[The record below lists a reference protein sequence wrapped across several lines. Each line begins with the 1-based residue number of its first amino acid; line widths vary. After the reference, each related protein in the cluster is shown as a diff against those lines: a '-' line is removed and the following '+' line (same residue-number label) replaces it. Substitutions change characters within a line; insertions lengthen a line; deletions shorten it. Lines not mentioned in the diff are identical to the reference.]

1 MGEESTAGGFR
12 DVDRATRPETF
23 VRYRDTVTGI
33 EAVQAYNR
41 RSYKL
46 LLFRAGSFFSSL
58 TGFGL
63 SGRSPNG
70 VSLYKTGPLGGRV
83 PDPAFV

>member
-1 MGEESTAGGFR
+1 MDEESTAGGFR

-23 VRYRDTVTGI
+23 VRYLDTVTGI

-46 LLFRAGSFFSSL
+46 LLFRAGSFFSSI

-63 SGRSPNG
+63 FGTKP
-70 VSLYKTGPLGGRV
+70 
-83 PDPAFV
+83 